1 MLKISNFRVPL
12 TEDTPLEQLVAR
24 RLKLSTAAISQVAIS
39 RQAVDARRKNNINFV
54 YTLDVEVG
62 VPSGQVLSRLPGDKD
77 VVMVTPAVPEEI
89 IQGNKP
95 LDNRPV
101 VVGAGPAGL
110 FAAYTLAK
118 HGYKPLLIERGRNV
132 DQRARD
138 IADFWR
144 TGKLDPT
151 SNVQFGE
158 GGAGTFSDGKL
169 TTRVNDPRMAE
180 ILALMVDA
188 GAPPEIRYLHK
199 PHIGTDKLRQ
209 VVKTIR
215 NRIIELGGQV
225 EFEARLTAVETGG
238 GRLRGLT
245 INDNRYLP
253 CEALFLAIGH
263 SARDTYEHLYQADI
277 AMEAKP
283 FAIGVRIEHPQ
294 ELIDQ
299 AQYGVSAGHPKLG
312 AADYALVYQ
321 DRAAGRAA
329 YSFCMC
335 PGGLVV
341 AAASEAGGVVTNG
354 MSLFNRNSGIANS
367 ALAVTVNPADYGP
380 HVLDGIAFQ
389 RRYEQLAF
397 ALGGQNYAAPAQT
410 VGDFLS
416 GKSGSKNYFVTPSY
430 LPGVAPADLRQCLP
444 EFVTATLAKALPD
457 FGRKLR
463 GFDHPGA
470 VLTGVETRTSAPVR
484 ILRGQD
490 FASVNTAGLYPIGEG
505 AGYAGGIM
513 SAALDGMN
521 AAISFIKEY
530 KA

>member
-12 TEDTPLEQLVAR
+12 TDATPLRQLAAR
-24 RLKLSTAAISQVAIS
+24 RLKLPPDAIKQLVIV
-39 RQAVDARRKNNINFV
+39 RRAVDARRKNNINFV
-54 YTLDVEVG
+54 YTLEVETKT
-62 VPSGQVLSRLPGDKD
+62 PPGQTLSRLTGDKD
-77 VVMVTPAVPEEI
+77 VALLALVTPEELTP
-89 IQGNKP
+89 GTKP
-95 LDNRPV
+95 LVNRPV

-110 FAAYTLAK
+110 FTAFMLAK
-118 HGYKPLLIERGRNV
+118 HGYKPLLIERGRDV
-132 DQRARD
+132 EQRARD

-144 TGKLDPT
+144 TGQFNSI

-180 ILALMVDA
+180 VLAIMVEA
-188 GAPPEIRYLHK
+188 GAPPEIAYLHK

-209 VVKTIR
+209 VVKNIR
-215 NRIIELGGQV
+215 TRIVELGGQV
-225 EFEARLTAVETGG
+225 EFETRLTAVKTEN
-238 GRLRGLT
+238 GRLSGIT
-245 INDNRYLP
+245 INDDRYVP

-263 SARDTYEHLYQADI
+263 SARDTYGMLYHSDV
-277 AMEAKP
+277 AMEAKA

-294 ELIDQ
+294 ELVDQ
-299 AQYGVSAGHPKLG
+299 AQYGASAGHPQLG

-321 DRAAGRAA
+321 DKAAGRAA

-341 AAASEAGGVVTNG
+341 AAASEKGGVVTNG
-354 MSLFNRNSGIANS
+354 MSLFSRDSGIANS
-367 ALAVTVNPADYGP
+367 ALTVTVNPADFGP

-397 ALGGQNYAAPAQT
+397 ALGGKNYNAPAQT
-410 VGDFLS
+410 VGDFLNN
-416 GKSGSKNYFVTPSY
+416 KTGSRKYLVTPTY
-430 LPGVAPADLRQCLP
+430 QPGVQPADLRQCLP
-444 EFVTATLAKALPD
+444 DFVTTTLARALPD
-457 FGRKLR
+457 FGRKIR

-484 ILRGQD
+484 IIRGQD
-490 FASVNTAGLYPIGEG
+490 FTSISTAGLYPIGEG